1 MRVLSWISRLAV
13 ITLAAAL
20 LFAASIAGVA
30 PRIWGVAQSWRGEPV
45 ELPEFTELA
54 MESRAVDSTGATI
67 ALFRRQN
74 SQPIEL
80 AALPENVTA
89 AFLAVEDRDF
99 LHHNG
104 VNARSL
110 FRASV
115 SNVASGAAQQGAS
128 TITMQVAKNE
138 FLGGFERDFRYKLLQ
153 IHYALMLERRFSK
166 DEILERYL
174 NTVFFGNN
182 AYGIEAAAETYFGKH
197 AADLSVVESGFL
209 AGLVQSPSSY
219 DPIRNPARSRARF
232 AQVIDQLVEVE
243 MVTPNQA
250 AQLTDR
256 DHENAFQI
264 PARVQYF
271 PDEVP
276 PPRTYFSAALTD
288 YLLNRSDILG
298 NTYDERFSRLYRGG
312 LTIETTLDPTLQ
324 TYAESA
330 RGVLPDTEQGFDAAL
345 LSLDTNTGAVVAMVG
360 GRSFAESEVNMA
372 LAPRQTG
379 SSIKYFILAAAL
391 QAGVQSN
398 DMIDGVV
405 PCTLPN
411 PGNPDEPFEITN
423 AVSRQ
428 TDTLAAMTMYS
439 INCAYARL
447 SQVVGLNRVV
457 DMSYRMAHSPW
468 FYKGQDPAEREPMQ
482 PYASLAT
489 GANEMAPVD
498 MAAGMQTI
506 ANEGLHK
513 QPYLVQRITDASGE
527 VVYEH
532 EDPGTQVLD
541 RGVALEA
548 TDVLKG
554 VLNGGTGRRGAL
566 ANGVPAIGKTG
577 TQEDN
582 TNAWFVG
589 ATRSLSTAVWVG
601 DPATYTPM
609 VNVPGFEFPRIQG
622 GTYPVLIWKAFMDAA
637 MQTRPVSDWDAPPPP
652 SREAARLY
660 LPGNE
665 CLYQITGYTG
675 GDPIYGQPTPQ
686 PTAPAGP
693 GGEGFAGPAAPPDPT
708 TPTPPDDTPPPGPVV
723 VGTTP
728 QQPVYA
734 RVEGGTTIPANVTD
748 PNAPVPS
755 ILLSQG
761 LIVRPC

>member
-1 MRVLSWISRLAV
+1 
-13 ITLAAAL
+13 
-20 LFAASIAGVA
+20 
-30 PRIWGVAQSWRGEPV
+30 
-45 ELPEFTELA
+45 
-54 MESRAVDSTGATI
+54 
-67 ALFRRQN
+67 
-74 SQPIEL
+74 
-80 AALPENVTA
+80 
-89 AFLAVEDRDF
+89 
-99 LHHNG
+99 
-104 VNARSL
+104 
-110 FRASV
+110 
-115 SNVASGAAQQGAS
+115 
-128 TITMQVAKNE
+128 MQVAKNE